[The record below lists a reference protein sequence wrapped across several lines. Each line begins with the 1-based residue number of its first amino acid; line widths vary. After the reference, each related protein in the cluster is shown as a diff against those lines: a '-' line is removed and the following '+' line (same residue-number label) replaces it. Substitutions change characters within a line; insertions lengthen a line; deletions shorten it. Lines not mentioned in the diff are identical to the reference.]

1 MVIKVNDFPQQRR
14 LGTTSKAPRWVVA
27 FKYEAE
33 QALTKL
39 LKIEV
44 QVGKTGILT
53 PVAQLEPV
61 QLAGTTVSRASL
73 HNADE
78 IARKDIR
85 VGDTG
90 LVEKAGEII
99 PYVIRTEPSART
111 GAEQVSR
118 FPSHAPVCGAPVPR
132 RS

>member
-1 MVIKVNDFPQQRR
+1 
-14 LGTTSKAPRWVVA
+14 GTTSKAPRWVVA

-33 QALTKL
+33 QALTRL
-39 LKIEV
+39 HKIEV

-53 PVAQLEPV
+53 PVAHLEPV

-78 IARKDIR
+78 IERKDIR
-85 VGDTG
+85 IGDQV

-99 PYVIRTEPSART
+99 PYVIRAETSVRT
-111 GAEQVSR
+111 GAEKKFR
-118 FPSHAPVCGAPVPR
+118 FPTHCPVCGADVEREEGSAYFRCTGPACP
-132 RS
+132 